1 MCLSTVYIQSG
12 DRRIKVMQDVA
23 QMESNQEGYL
33 LIGLLG
39 DQKFVKGRIKSVDFV
54 DDHTVVL
61 EKEEK
66 RRKPMIPQI
75 KRILY
80 TTDLSDNS
88 AYAFRYA
95 INFAK
100 KHDAGII
107 ILHVLEPLSVTAKA
121 LTHSS
126 SY

>member
-1 MCLSTVYIQSG
+1 
-12 DRRIKVMQDVA
+12 
-23 QMESNQEGYL
+23 
-33 LIGLLG
+33 
-39 DQKFVKGRIKSVDFV
+39 
-54 DDHTVVL
+54 
-61 EKEEK
+61 
-66 RRKPMIPQI
+66 MIPKI

-107 ILHVLEPLSVTAKA
+107 ILNVFEPLSVTAKA
-121 LTHSS
+121 LTHSHLTVKQEKRFQKKK
-126 SY
+126 